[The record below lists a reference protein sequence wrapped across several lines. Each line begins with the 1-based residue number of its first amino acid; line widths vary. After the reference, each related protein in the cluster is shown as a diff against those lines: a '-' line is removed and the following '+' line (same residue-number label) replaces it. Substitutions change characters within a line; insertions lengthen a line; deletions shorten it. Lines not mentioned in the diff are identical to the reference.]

1 MFGWLAK
8 WLSKAGSPSPWAV
21 AILDDVIL
29 TSDGQG
35 VERRLPAADLR
46 TVVVATDDSGPW
58 DADVV
63 FLLYAGGPEPVGVFP
78 LEAVGTQD
86 FIAWLMERPGYRDR
100 ELVKAMGSTEV
111 ARFVVY
117 DSTGRDRS

>member
-1 MFGWLAK
+1 MSVEGPGPLWT
-8 WLSKAGSPSPWAV
+8 V
-21 AILDDVIL
+21 AIVDDAIL
-29 TSDGQG
+29 TTDGQG
-35 VERRLPAADLR
+35 AERRLPVVDLR

-58 DADVV
+58 DADVA
-63 FLLYAGGPEPVGVFP
+63 FLLYGDGPEPVGIFP

-86 FIAWLMERPGYRDR
+86 FIAWLTERPGYCDR

-117 DSTGRDRS
+117 DSTDRDRS